1 MRKLFPITL
10 FLSVCFSFAQS
21 QHTINNTI
29 DPESKIGLD
38 ALLTAVPGGF
48 NSIRDVVERR
58 NFTNALF
65 ASMQSPEVNPN
76 IRITDYKIPGI
87 KSAPDIPLRVYTP
100 KTAGQKNPGIY
111 YIHGGG
117 MIIGSIQGEES
128 NAIAL
133 ALKLN
138 AVVVSVGYRLAP
150 ENPYPAAVEDCYTG
164 LKWMAENYDKLGVDL
179 DRIAVYGG
187 SAGGG
192 LTIAT
197 TMMARDKNFPK
208 VCFQMPL
215 YPMIDDRNTTV
226 SSHLIKNIGIWDRET
241 NIEAWNWY
249 LGGKEADQYAA
260 PARAKYLQHLPP
272 TFIDVGEN
280 DLFRDEDLEFAQRL
294 IEAGV
299 RTEFHLYP
307 GAFHASEIISPEA
320 SLSKKIWET
329 RYIALKKALYP

>member
-1 MRKLFPITL
+1 
-10 FLSVCFSFAQS
+10 
-21 QHTINNTI
+21 
-29 DPESKIGLD
+29 
-38 ALLTAVPGGF
+38 
-48 NSIRDVVERR
+48 
-58 NFTNALF
+58 
-65 ASMQSPEVNPN
+65 
-76 IRITDYKIPGI
+76 
-87 KSAPDIPLRVYTP
+87 
-100 KTAGQKNPGIY
+100 
-111 YIHGGG
+111 
-117 MIIGSIQGEES
+117 
-128 NAIAL
+128 
-133 ALKLN
+133 
-138 AVVVSVGYRLAP
+138 
-150 ENPYPAAVEDCYTG
+150 
-164 LKWMAENYDKLGVDL
+164 MAENCDKLGVDL

-226 SSHLIKNIGIWDRET
+226 SSHLIKNIGIWDREA

-260 PARAKYLQHLPP
+260 PARAKYLQLLPP